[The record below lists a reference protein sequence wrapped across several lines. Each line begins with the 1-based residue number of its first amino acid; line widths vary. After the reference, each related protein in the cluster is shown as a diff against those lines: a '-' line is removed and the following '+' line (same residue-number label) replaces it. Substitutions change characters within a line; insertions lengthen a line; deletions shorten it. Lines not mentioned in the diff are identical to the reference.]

1 MEGLAN
7 LIGKL
12 LGQLPVW
19 LFWPALV
26 LITVFAALFA
36 FSDAGIVLG
45 GNKRAYLGEKK
56 DVRKRK

>member
-7 LIGKL
+7 LVGKF

-26 LITVFAALFA
+26 MITIFAALFI
-36 FSDAGIVLG
+36 FSDTGIVIG

-56 DVRKRK
+56 DDRKRK